1 MKECTPES
9 GGCHSVC
16 TLCLVPREKTVRFK
30 HPGCS
35 ARRWRRRCAVP
46 VLLLRLLQ
54 VSLPRVQC
62 QEVEE
67 KVCCTCTPNETVAG
81 VPAQGAVP
89 GDGGE
94 CVLYL
99 YSY

>member
-1 MKECTPES
+1 
-9 GGCHSVC
+9 
-16 TLCLVPREKTVRFK
+16 
-30 HPGCS
+30 
-35 ARRWRRRCAVP
+35 
-46 VLLLRLLQ
+46 

-67 KVCCTCTPNETVAG
+67 KVCCTCTPTETVAGVPTQGAVPGGVGEGVLDCTPTETVAG

-89 GDGGE
+89 GGGGE
-94 CVLYL
+94 GVLYL